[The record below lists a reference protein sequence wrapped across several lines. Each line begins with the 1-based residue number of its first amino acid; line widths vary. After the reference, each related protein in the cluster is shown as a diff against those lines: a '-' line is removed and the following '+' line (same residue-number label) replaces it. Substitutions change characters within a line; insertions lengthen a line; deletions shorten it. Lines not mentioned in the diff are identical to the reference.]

1 MATFIDVLDR
11 WQINIRTVRNLYR
24 ECVDASDFHQ
34 LHYPLSPTIDGATN
48 VGLVCQRRVVST
60 NPVPIGH
67 PSSTINS
74 SMTTVTEFDE

>member
-67 PSSTINS
+67 PS
-74 SMTTVTEFDE
+74 